1 MFSYWMFLKM
11 NDETQ
16 LSLEN
21 LVEGEDL
28 GLEVMHPGGV
38 EITVELAELTG
49 LKRGAKVLDVAC
61 GRGESAFYLS
71 ERFGWHVMGIDILW
85 SSIKR
90 ARKKAIE
97 SDIDAEFAVGDAQN
111 LPFEDRSFD
120 GVISEC
126 ALCLMDKER
135 ALREMVRVV
144 RNGGWVGMHDLCW
157 ERNPPEEFKH
167 HLARVE
173 KEKPETIEGWKKL
186 FESAGLVDVIAL
198 DRSHLIGEWIEDLR
212 RKVGITGQIRLFLR
226 IMRMGGI
233 SGYRIIRKSEKIFE
247 SGYVGY
253 CIVVG
258 KKP

>member
-1 MFSYWMFLKM
+1 M
-11 NDETQ
+11 NGETQ

-21 LVEGEDL
+21 LVEGEDP
-28 GLEVMHPGGV
+28 GLEVMHPGGF
-38 EITVELAELTG
+38 EITGELAELTG
-49 LKRGAKVLDVAC
+49 LEREIKILDVAC

-71 ERFGWHVMGIDILW
+71 ERFGWRVVGIDI
-85 SSIKR
+85 SRSYIVRAKSEAKKR
-90 ARKKAIE
+90 
-97 SDIDAEFAVGDAQN
+97 DIDAEFAVADAHN

-120 GVISEC
+120 AVISEC
-126 ALCLMDKER
+126 ALCLMDKRR

-157 ERNPPEEFKH
+157 KRNPPEEFKH

-173 KEKPETIEGWKKL
+173 KERPETIEGWKRL
-186 FESAGLVDVIAL
+186 FESAGLIDVIAL
-198 DRSHLIGEWIEDLR
+198 DRAHLIGEWSEDLR
-212 RKVGITGQIRLFLR
+212 RKIGITGRIRLFLR
-226 IMRMGGI
+226 IMMMGGI
-233 SGYRIIRKSEKIFE
+233 SGYRIVRKSEKIFE